1 MPRRRRRAARERR
14 LEAPHGPVTVRDLSA
29 GDGARV
35 LELTMPGGER
45 VRVAQR
51 LTGWVCVAEGVA
63 PGLPLG
69 SVAEAVE
76 AFTGR
81 ARADEPWI
89 SVLEEFA
96 TGLGLTPGEGITPEQ
111 RERLH
116 GWREERPELYWDG
129 PRAQHGG
136 GWYFFIGGLPDGAWV
151 MEYGAHAEEAVAGAL
166 TRAGRALED

>member
-1 MPRRRRRAARERR
+1 MPRSRRRAARERR
-14 LEAPHGPVTVRDLSA
+14 LEAPDGAVTVRELSA
-29 GDGARV
+29 GDGTRV
-35 LELTMPGGER
+35 LELALPAGER

-51 LTGWVCVAEGVA
+51 LAGWVCLADGVP
-63 PGLPLG
+63 PGLPLA
-69 SVAEAVE
+69 SVAAAVE

-81 ARADEPWI
+81 SRADEAWI

-96 TGLGLTPGEGITPEQ
+96 TGLGPAPGEGITPEQ

-116 GWREERPELYWDG
+116 GWREERRELYWDG

-151 MEYGAHAEEAVAGAL
+151 MEYGAHPEQAVAGAL
-166 TRAGRALED
+166 RRAGGVLG

>member
-1 MPRRRRRAARERR
+1 MRRPRRRAARERR
-14 LEAPHGPVTVRDLSA
+14 LEAPDGTVTVHDLSA
-29 GDGARV
+29 GDGTRL
-35 LELTMPGGER
+35 LELTFPDGAG
-45 VRVAQR
+45 VRVAER
-51 LTGWVCVAEGVA
+51 LTGWLCLGDEET
-63 PGLPLG
+63 PNLPSV

-81 ARADEPWI
+81 RRADEPWI

-116 GWREERPELYWDG
+116 RWREERPDLYWDG

-136 GWYFFIGGLPDGAWV
+136 GWYFFVGGLPGGAWV
-151 MEYGAHAEEAVAGAL
+151 MEYGAHAEEAVAEAL
-166 TRAGRALED
+166 RRAGAMLEE

>member
-1 MPRRRRRAARERR
+1 MRRRRRTAHERR
-14 LEAPHGPVTVRDLSA
+14 LEAPDGSVVVRDRS
-29 GDGARV
+29 GDDGARL

-45 VRVAQR
+45 VQVAQR
-51 LTGWVCVAEGVA
+51 LTGWLCLADGVP

-81 ARADEPWI
+81 RRADEPWI

-96 TGLGLTPGEGITPEQ
+96 TGLTPAPGEGITPEQ
-111 RERLH
+111 LDLLH
-116 GWREERPELYWDG
+116 GWRAERPEIYWDG

-136 GWYFFIGGLPDGAWV
+136 GWYFFLGGLPGSAWV
-151 MEYGAHAEEAVAGAL
+151 MEYGAHAEEAVAAAL
-166 TRAGRALED
+166 RRATLILGE